1 MKNQGKKNRFLEPL
15 HFLMLPG
22 KDYIIHVFSIQNKC
36 FTGFPCIYQEI
47 SLLAVFSI
55 GTVIRCLCSIQLSVF
70 INHIFLIFWRAQFG
84 WNWPVWSKSTGW
96 RQKRCLTHSDIH
108 KARTKINLVVSS
120 LKYTFWVLAFHHD
133 SFKPIQW
140 KSE

>member
-1 MKNQGKKNRFLEPL
+1 MKNQGKKNPLSWTSTFINASRKRLYYSCILNSKQMFHWIPL
-15 HFLMLPG
+15 HLPRNKLISSFLHG
-22 KDYIIHVFSIQNKC
+22 NSNKM
-36 FTGFPCIYQEI
+36 
-47 SLLAVFSI
+47 SLFYTTI
-55 GTVIRCLCSIQLSVF
+55 F

-84 WNWPVWSKSTGW
+84 WNWPMWSKSTGW

-108 KARTKINLVVSS
+108 KARTKINLIVSS